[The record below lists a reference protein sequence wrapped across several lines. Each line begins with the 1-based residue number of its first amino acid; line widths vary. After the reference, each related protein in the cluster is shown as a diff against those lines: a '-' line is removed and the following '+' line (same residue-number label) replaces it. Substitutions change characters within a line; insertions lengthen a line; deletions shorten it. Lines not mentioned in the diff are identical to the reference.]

1 MPNTKE
7 LPELLTCG
15 CCFADVQTIA
25 ATVYHV
31 GYTAFSCGVGNTEVK
46 YLEFKKE
53 GIGTVN
59 ACGGWNTNK
68 KNLTQ
73 TWTVDRFT
81 GARTPNGGLTWSTC
95 YEGDEGNVSY
105 LCGTLDSCTA
115 TEKNYKCPKTTP
127 EEQAAFCTEE
137 DFEKTAKES
146 LTNGYTLDDVSDD
159 VDSSINAFNFSNPK
173 GTFGTVKFGTNGNKV
188 LEWSASGG
196 TPESRFTILNSQ
208 GVRDGVY
215 KQKSKVKILKDG
227 VLTKITELEESGE
240 IIEETIQVTK
250 DQIIILDP
258 PDEPGKIYFIPYCP
272 TKYLSTNIKTSCSG
286 SLTTKTVPT
295 ANCSLDYWTGPDC
308 KKYNTRTEV
317 GTTEA
322 KGSDNQNC
330 SGGGDIDTSEWTYN
344 SKFTYSKEEII
355 DPSFPNCYKKTETS
369 TGNCETGYT
378 WDNSYKTANLKGEA
392 GNCVGSGEGKCT
404 TTVTD
409 GVYTANSTSSSKHGP
424 NISDGGFCLLVV
436 DSECGEEECSFS
448 DTKICCSI
456 VGFNGGS
463 CDSTVSEPFFTG
475 PTSPAPFCSA
485 TGSTTSTTKI
495 TIGDKSYTKS
505 FNQNSSGGDSG
516 CGCSR
521 PLSYNET
528 SEFSITFSNKSNSN
542 NSWKTVTSSDCNSCG
557 SWYVTHN
564 SDVKRTATVSIE
576 ASFQA
581 PDVGKNSK
589 GEPNPPKNYI
599 TYVQRVRRE
608 DDTSKQDCLGVTY
621 VSDIITHNSTSSGGE
636 VKVPV
641 PSVTLKSEKDISDC
655 LVHVS
660 AITFEVEQ

>member
-15 CCFADVQTIA
+15 CCFADIQTISA
-25 ATVYHV
+25 SLYHV
-31 GYTAFSCGVGNTEVK
+31 GYTAFNCGGGNPNTDTK
-46 YLEFKKE
+46 YLQLKKQ

-95 YEGDEGNVSY
+95 YDGDEGNVSY

-115 TEKNYKCPKTTP
+115 TEKNYKCPKVTAN
-127 EEQAAFCTEE
+127 EQADFCTEE

-146 LTNGYTLDDVSDD
+146 LTNEYTLDDVSDD
-159 VDSSINAFNFSNPK
+159 VDSVLSEVGFSHPK
-173 GTFGTVKFGTNGNKV
+173 ATFGTIKFGTGGNKV
-188 LEWSASGG
+188 LEWNANSG
-196 TPESRFTILNSQ
+196 TPESRFTYLLNNQ

-215 KQKSKVKILKDG
+215 KQKSRVKILKDG
-227 VLTKITELEESGE
+227 VLTKITELEESDE

-258 PDEPGKIYFIPYCP
+258 PDEPGKIYFIPYCS
-272 TKYLSTNIKTSCSG
+272 TKYLNTNIKTSCSG
-286 SLTTKTVPT
+286 SLTTKTVPP
-295 ANCSLDYWTGPDC
+295 ANCPLDYWTGPDC
-308 KKYNTRTEV
+308 KNYNTRTEV
-317 GTTEA
+317 GTAEA
-322 KGSDNQNC
+322 KGSDNRDC
-330 SGGGDIDTSEWTYN
+330 SGGGDIETLDWTYN

-369 TGNCETGYT
+369 TGNCETDYT
-378 WDNSYKTANLKGEA
+378 FYVSYKTGNLKGEP
-392 GNCVGSGEGKCT
+392 GDCVSSGEGKCT

-409 GVYTANSTSSSKHGP
+409 GVYTANSTNSSTHGSD
-424 NISDGGFCLLVV
+424 ISDGGFCLLVA
-436 DSECGEEECSFS
+436 DSQCGKEECSDS
-448 DTKICCSI
+448 DTEICCSI

-463 CDSTVSEPFFTG
+463 CDGTVSEPFFTG
-475 PTSPAPFCSA
+475 PTSAQPFYNS

-495 TIGDKSYTKS
+495 TIGENSYTKS
-505 FNQNSSGGDSG
+505 FNQNSSGSDD
-516 CGCSR
+516 GCSR
-521 PLSYNET
+521 PVSYNET
-528 SEFSITFSNKSNSN
+528 SEFSITFSNSSN
-542 NSWKTVTSSDCNSCG
+542 NSWKTETSSNCNSCG

-576 ASFQA
+576 ASFTA
-581 PDVGKNSK
+581 PDVGKNNQ
-589 GEPNPPKNYI
+589 GNPNPPKNYI